1 MESDLSLTE
10 SQAEVSADTSSGNL
24 SSSYGTSPRKM
35 SLVERMSSVEASGD
49 VAYRE
54 GTSKAI
60 AVIQTMNTSDFSSMI
75 GCLMRVCWAAAA
87 GQLRLASSAN
97 QIKENSL
104 GGFAMGINRRS
115 RHSSAGKCVS
125 LHLTLSFP

>member
-1 MESDLSLTE
+1 MFFIAITRFLLCGETTTDVMESDLSLTE

-24 SSSYGTSPRKM
+24 SSSFGTSPRKM

-60 AVIQTMNTSDFSSMI
+60 AVIQ
-75 GCLMRVCWAAAA
+75 V
-87 GQLRLASSAN
+87 
-97 QIKENSL
+97 KVPVK
-104 GGFAMGINRRS
+104 INPGS
-115 RHSSAGKCVS
+115 WITIFV
-125 LHLTLSFP
+125 